1 MHTNMHVVFVSVEC
15 GMHTGYTYKYVYIRV
30 LLLNP
35 YAGYFNHAYECEGK
49 RMAQAALIDM
59 QVQVDR
65 HTMDG
70 YHACMPFSYH
80 ACMPFIQWMG
90 IMHARLS
97 YNGWVSCMDAFD
109 PYAYALAASHTRHTT
124 HSISICPYSS
134 SK

>member
-59 QVQVDR
+59 QVHVDR

-70 YHACMPFSYH
+70 YHACMPFIR
-80 ACMPFIQWMG
+80 MPIHLQPRILG
-90 IMHARLS
+90 IPHIV
-97 YNGWVSCMDAFD
+97 Y
-109 PYAYALAASHTRHTT
+109 PYVHTQAP
-124 HSISICPYSS
+124 SE
-134 SK
+134 